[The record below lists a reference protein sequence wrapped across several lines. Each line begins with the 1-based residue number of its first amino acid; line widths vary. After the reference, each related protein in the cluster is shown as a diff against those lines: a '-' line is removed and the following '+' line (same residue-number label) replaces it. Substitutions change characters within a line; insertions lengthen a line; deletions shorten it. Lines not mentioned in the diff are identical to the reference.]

1 MEKEI
6 LHKIRMIRLERG
18 YGQEYVAGEI
28 GVSQSYYARLENGKA
43 KLSVEKL
50 AEILSILETDTF
62 NFFQKENP
70 IELLTQQELD

>member
-28 GVSQSYYARLENGKA
+28 GVSQSYYARLERGKA
-43 KLSVEKL
+43 KLSAVRL
-50 AEILSILETDTF
+50 AEILSVLGTDDF

-70 IELLTQQELD
+70 IKLLTSQELD